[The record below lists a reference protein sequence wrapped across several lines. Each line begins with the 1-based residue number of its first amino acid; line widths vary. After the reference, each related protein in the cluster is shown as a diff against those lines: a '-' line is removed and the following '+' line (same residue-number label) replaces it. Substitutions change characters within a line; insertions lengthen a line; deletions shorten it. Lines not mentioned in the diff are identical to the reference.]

1 MSVNPITQY
10 PDRPRPEVFVLDLDI
25 NHFSLSLSVQ
35 TASARFEEKE
45 ALMSE
50 LKILNYIGPHEN
62 IVNLLGA
69 CTQEGTSHINQ
80 Q

>member
-1 MSVNPITQY
+1 MHSDFNLY
-10 PDRPRPEVFVLDLDI
+10 RSL
-25 NHFSLSLSVQ
+25 FSLCVPPVKKNLQKHYFLNQ

-69 CTQEGTSHINQ
+69 CTQEGKSVIFSK
-80 Q
+80 